1 MKKDKLSRREFVMK
15 TGTALTGAAVGS
27 LLIPN
32 LAQAAFANT
41 NLPIINKGKIKWCMY
56 TYTIFGGTMPINEVD
71 IVDMCLKTKAM
82 GIDAMDIIGAGYNKS
97 WKEIRKITD
106 DHGIDVVCYT
116 KGVKGLESTDEAII
130 KKSID
135 DFKKNIEIAHIL
147 GSKRMMMNMGG
158 TTPDRHENRKNL
170 ITSLKKV
177 VPIATSEGIEV
188 TIEHHN
194 NPKAPFRISSDFDEA
209 IAVLPDFRVTYDS
222 GNIHIAGQD
231 SVEGYKKNQ
240 DKITHVHFKD
250 LSPKGGVCVPGEG
263 IIDFPNIIKAM
274 KAANYNGYVNIEV
287 PSKKLDGYESYKKAM
302 DILNP
307 LIA

>member
-1 MKKDKLSRREFVMK
+1 MKKSKFSRREFVVK
-15 TGTALTGAAVGS
+15 TGTALSGAAVGS

-32 LAQAAFANT
+32 LAQAALLNNNMPA
-41 NLPIINKGKIKWCMY
+41 IKKGKIKWCMY

-71 IVDMCLKTKAM
+71 IIDMCRKTKELGVDA
-82 GIDAMDIIGAGYNKS
+82 IDFIAAGYNKS

-106 DHGIDVVCYT
+106 DHGLDVVCYT
-116 KGVKGLESTDEAII
+116 KGVKKLESTDQAII
-130 KKSID
+130 REGID
-135 DFKKNIEIAHIL
+135 EFKKNLEIAHIL
-147 GSKRMMMNMGG
+147 GTSRIMMNMGG

-170 ITSLKKV
+170 ITSLEKV
-177 VPIATSEGIEV
+177 IPIATSEGIEV

-209 IAVLPDFRVTYDS
+209 LAVLPDFRVTYDT

-231 SVEGYKKNQ
+231 SVEGYKQNQ

-250 LSPKGGVCVPGEG
+250 LSTTGGVCVPGEG
-263 IIDFPNIIKAM
+263 IIDFPNVIKAM
-274 KAANYNGYVNIEV
+274 KEANYEGYVNIEV
-287 PSKKLDGYESYKKAM
+287 PSKILDGYESYKKAM
-302 DILNP
+302 ETLNY